1 MNQPPKTTRPPDWRR
16 PIGVS
21 AGTWSYVNER
31 TIADHYDAFVADTP
45 LCALD
50 QSILKE
56 VFPGTLSD
64 DSSLSLTS
72 IVDLGCGSGRVA
84 MELANRGYQV
94 VGVDL
99 SQRMLEVMM
108 TKASQLALQRQ
119 IHAIRA
125 NLVQLDCF
133 ADQSIDHAV
142 CLFSTLGMIQ
152 GRRNRQQMLRHVAR
166 IVRPQGRL
174 VLHVHNR
181 WSALREPGGWRS
193 LVRSWVKSRWQS
205 DHEFGDSVY
214 QYRGLEKMFM
224 HRFSK
229 RELMSDLQATQWDV
243 AQFHSL
249 SIDGASMV
257 TGSRSPVGGF
267 IVVAENRG
275 SNT

>member
-1 MNQPPKTTRPPDWRR
+1 M
-16 PIGVS
+16 
-21 AGTWSYVNER
+21 NER
-31 TIADHYDAFVADTP
+31 TIADHYDSFVADTP

-50 QSILKE
+50 QAVLKE
-56 VFPGTLSD
+56 VFPGTISD
-64 DSSLSLTS
+64 DSRESMTS

-84 MELANRGYQV
+84 MELAHRGYRV

-108 TKASQLALQRQ
+108 AKASQQQLQER
-119 IHAIRA
+119 IHAVRA

-152 GRRNRQQMLRHVAR
+152 GRENRQQMLRHVAR
-166 IVRPQGRL
+166 VVRPQGRF

-181 WSALREPGGWRS
+181 WSALVEPAGWRS

-224 HRFSK
+224 HRFSR
-229 RELMSDLQATQWDV
+229 RELIANLQATQWGV
-243 AQFHSL
+243 AEFHSL
-249 SIDGASMV
+249 SIDGASIA
-257 TGSRSPVGGF
+257 TGSGSRVGGF
-267 IVVAENRG
+267 IVVAENH
-275 SNT
+275 SAHA

>member
-1 MNQPPKTTRPPDWRR
+1 M
-16 PIGVS
+16 
-21 AGTWSYVNER
+21 NER

-64 DSSLSLTS
+64 DSSPSLTS

-84 MELANRGYQV
+84 MELAGRGYSI

-108 TKASQLALQRQ
+108 AKASQRELQGRV
-119 IHAIRA
+119 HAIRA

-133 ADQSIDHAV
+133 TDQSIDHAV

-152 GRRNRQQMLRHVAR
+152 GRKNRRQMLRHAAR
-166 IVRPQGRL
+166 IVRTGGQF

-193 LVRSWVKSRWQS
+193 LVRSWIKSRLQS
-205 DHEFGDSVY
+205 DHDFGDSVY

-229 RELMSDLQATQWDV
+229 RELMADLQATQWDV

-249 SIDGASMV
+249 AIDGASIV
-257 TGSRSPVGGF
+257 SGSRSPVGGF
-267 IVVAENRG
+267 IVVAKNR
-275 SNT
+275 SANA